1 MAEDDDPRWNAATD
15 RIAHRLEDSVAP
27 AQASPATPVITEDTV
42 FEAIF
47 AEEEPVAQL
56 DSSAILLT
64 VQPRSSSEEAA
75 AQSGFPGAPAFQ
87 LITNQSCSHK
97 QTGHLPDG
105 PAKTAKPGR

>member
-15 RIAHRLEDSVAP
+15 RIAHRLEDSVAT

-47 AEEEPVAQL
+47 VDEEPAAQL

-64 VQPRSSSEEAA
+64 VQPRSSSEEAV
-75 AQSGFPGAPAFQ
+75 AQPGYPGAPLLRTVQ
-87 LITNQSCSHK
+87 
-97 QTGHLPDG
+97 
-105 PAKTAKPGR
+105 AKVFF